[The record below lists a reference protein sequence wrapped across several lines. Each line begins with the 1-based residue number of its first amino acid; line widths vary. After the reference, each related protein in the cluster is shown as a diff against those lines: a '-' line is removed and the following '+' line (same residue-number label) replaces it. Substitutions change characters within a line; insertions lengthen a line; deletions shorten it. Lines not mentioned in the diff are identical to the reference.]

1 MPASFALSAENLKVV
16 LKELRELDPNLRKEM
31 QRELKSALEPLKN
44 RLSPSIPPESPLSGF
59 TGRKAK
65 VPFRWNKPRGSVVT
79 PLGKRGRKAGFYPV
93 AAVRFRSSGRNA
105 GFEILELA
113 RRARTPQGAG
123 MLRALNASNPVIGGL
138 GRFVIPAFRRSDNDV
153 QQAAIKVL
161 EKFAAK
167 INRRLK

>member
-1 MPASFALSAENLKVV
+1 MPASFAVSAENLKVV

-31 QRELKSALEPLKN
+31 QTELKTALEPLKN

-59 TGRKAK
+59 TGKGAK
-65 VPFRWNKPRGSVVT
+65 IPFKWSKPRGRVVT
-79 PLGKRGRKAGFYPV
+79 PLGKRARKAGFYPV
-93 AAVRFRSSGRNA
+93 ASIRFRSSGRNA

-113 RRARTPQGAG
+113 RRSKTAQGAG
-123 MLRALNASNPVIGGL
+123 MLRVLNGSNPVIGGL

-167 INRRLK
+167 INRRLR